1 MTHLKVGVRV
11 RPMSRRELE
20 ADSRP
25 ILDVEDDGRTVAVT
39 NIKVQTAGDSRE
51 RIRRF
56 TFDFCF
62 HQNSTQDDVFRAVE
76 SVVSGAVKRRRHSC
90 VLAYG
95 QSSSGKTHTMM
106 GFPHDPGVTPRLCH
120 KIFDYLDETA
130 VGTAA
135 KLEVSYLEI
144 YNEKVRDLLQ
154 DDDKGVLK
162 IRQHPK
168 KGPYV
173 QGLSWHSAPDSVSLL
188 RLLSRGNSHR
198 RVAATPSNP
207 RSSRSHSVFVVQFDD
222 TKLTLVDLAGSER
235 AGNRPCTTSRFRE
248 GANINKSLV
257 ALGNVISA
265 LGM

>member
-1 MTHLKVGVRV
+1 L
-11 RPMSRRELE
+11 
-20 ADSRP
+20 AP
-25 ILDVEDDGRTVAVT
+25 ISVLFVAV
-39 NIKVQTAGDSRE
+39 Q
-51 RIRRF
+51 
-56 TFDFCF
+56 
-62 HQNSTQDDVFRAVE
+62 VFRAVE

-130 VGTAA
+130 VGAAA

-173 QGLSWHSAPDSVSLL
+173 QGNKELL
-188 RLLSRGNSHR
+188 R
-198 RVAATPSNP
+198 VWCC
-207 RSSRSHSVFVVQFDD
+207 V
-222 TKLTLVDLAGSER
+222 K
-235 AGNRPCTTSRFRE
+235 RE
-248 GANINKSLV
+248 QHP
-257 ALGNVISA
+257 
-265 LGM
+265 